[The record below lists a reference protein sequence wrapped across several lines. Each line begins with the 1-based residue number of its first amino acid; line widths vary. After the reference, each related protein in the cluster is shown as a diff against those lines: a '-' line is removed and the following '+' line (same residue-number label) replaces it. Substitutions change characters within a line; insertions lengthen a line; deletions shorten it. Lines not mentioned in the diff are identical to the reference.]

1 MPLRHPV
8 TISRRTLLGTLTA
21 ATAGLALTAVLM
33 PPTVVLA
40 QAASEA
46 EKPAGAAPGGA
57 AAPVKVVAS
66 FSILGDLVKQVGGPL
81 VAVDLLVGPNADMH
95 AFQPSPADSKK
106 LAGAKLVVINGL
118 GLEGWVERMTKA
130 SGYTGPVVVAAKGL
144 KPIAKPKEKGHDH
157 DHGHGHDHGKDDP
170 HAWQSV
176 GNVKL
181 YVANI
186 RDGLAAVDP
195 ANKATYA
202 ANADAYLKQLDA
214 LDRDIKAAFEGVPKD
229 RRQVITAHQAFRY
242 YGAAY
247 GIEFRGAKGVTEE
260 SEPSAREIAD
270 LIKLIKKEKVRAL
283 FVENTSNRR
292 LLDRIAQETDAKVGG
307 TLFSD
312 ALSDATG
319 PAPTYIDMMRA
330 NTKALADALKG

>member
-1 MPLRHPV
+1 MPLRPPV
-8 TISRRTLLGTLTA
+8 TISRRTLLGTLA
-21 ATAGLALTAVLM
+21 GATAGLALAAVLAAA
-33 PPTVVLA
+33 PTTAFA
-40 QAASEA
+40 QAAPDA
-46 EKPAGAAPGGA
+46 EKAAGAG

-81 VAVDLLVGPNADMH
+81 VTVDMLVGPNADMH

-130 SGYTGPVVVAAKGL
+130 SGYTGPVVVASKGL
-144 KPIAKPKEKGHDH
+144 KPIARPKDS
-157 DHGHGHDHGKDDP
+157 DHGHGHDHDHGKDDP

-195 ANKATYA
+195 ANKATYM
-202 ANADAYLKQLDA
+202 ANADVYLKQLDA
-214 LDRDIKAAFEGVPKD
+214 LDRDIKTTFEGLPKD
-229 RRQVITAHQAFRY
+229 KRTVITAHQAFGY

-247 GIEFRGAKGVTEE
+247 GITFRAAKGVTED

-270 LIKLIKKEKVRAL
+270 LITLIKKEKVRAL
-283 FVENTSNRR
+283 FVENISNRR
-292 LLDRIAQETDAKVGG
+292 LLDRIAKETDAKVGG

-312 ALSDATG
+312 ALSEASG
-319 PAPTYIDMMRA
+319 PAPTYVDMMRA

>member
-1 MPLRHPV
+1 MPHRPPV
-8 TISRRTLLGTLTA
+8 TISRRTLLGTLA
-21 ATAGLALTAVLM
+21 GATSGLALAAVLAAAPTTAV
-33 PPTVVLA
+33 A
-40 QAASEA
+40 QAAPDA
-46 EKPAGAAPGGA
+46 DKAAGAGVV
-57 AAPVKVVAS
+57 PVKVVAS

-81 VAVDLLVGPNADMH
+81 VAVDMLVGPNADMH

-144 KPIAKPKEKGHDH
+144 TPIARPKDS
-157 DHGHGHDHGKDDP
+157 DHGHGHDHDHGKDDP

-176 GNVKL
+176 ANVKL

-195 ANKATYA
+195 ANKATYT

-214 LDRDIKAAFEGVPKD
+214 LDRDIKAAFEGLPKD
-229 RRQVITAHQAFRY
+229 RRTVITAHQAFGY

-247 GIEFRGAKGVTEE
+247 GITFRAAKGVTED

-270 LIKLIKKEKVRAL
+270 LITLIKKERVRAL
-283 FVENTSNRR
+283 FVENISNRR
-292 LLDRIAQETDAKVGG
+292 LLDRIAKETDAKVGG

-312 ALSDATG
+312 ALSEASG
-319 PAPTYIDMMRA
+319 PAPTYVEMMRA
-330 NTKALADALKG
+330 NTKALAAALKG

>member
-1 MPLRHPV
+1 MPLRPPV
-8 TISRRTLLGTLTA
+8 TTSRRTLFGTLA
-21 ATAGLALTAVLM
+21 AMTAGLALTAVLAA
-33 PPTVVLA
+33 PSVVLA
-40 QAASEA
+40 Q
-46 EKPAGAAPGGA
+46 PAGAAPAGA
-57 AAPVKVVAS
+57 TAPVKVVAS

-81 VAVDLLVGPNADMH
+81 VAVDMLVGPNADMH

-106 LAGAKLVVINGL
+106 LAGAKLVVVNGL

-130 SGYTGPVVVAAKGL
+130 SGYTGPVVVASKGL
-144 KPIAKPKEKGHDH
+144 KPIARPKDSDH
-157 DHGHGHDHGKDDP
+157 GHGHGHDHGKDDP

-176 GNVKL
+176 GNVKV

-186 RDGLAAVDP
+186 RDGLSSVDP

-202 ANADAYLKQLDA
+202 ANADAYLKQLDQ
-214 LDRDIKAAFEGVPKD
+214 LDRDIKAAFEGLPKD
-229 RRQVITAHQAFRY
+229 RRTVITAHQAFGY

-247 GIEFRGAKGVTEE
+247 GVTFRAAKGVTED

-270 LIKLIKKEKVRAL
+270 LITLIKKEKVRAL
-283 FVENTSNRR
+283 FVENISNRR
-292 LLDRIAQETDAKVGG
+292 LLDRIAKETDAKVGG

-312 ALSDATG
+312 ALSEASG
-319 PAPTYIDMMRA
+319 PAPTYVDMMRA

>member
-1 MPLRHPV
+1 MPRLPV
-8 TISRRTLLGTLTA
+8 TFTRRTLLGTLA
-21 ATAGLALTAVLM
+21 ATTAGLALVAALAAPTAG
-33 PPTVVLA
+33 LA
-40 QAASEA
+40 QAAGEA
-46 EKPAGAAPGGA
+46 GTPADVPA
-57 AAPVKVVAS
+57 AAVPVRVVAS

-144 KPIAKPKEKGHDH
+144 KPIAKPKDS
-157 DHGHGHDHGKDDP
+157 DHGHGHGHDHDHGKDDP

-176 GNVKL
+176 ANVKL
-181 YVANI
+181 YVGNI
-186 RDGLAAVDP
+186 RDGLTAVDP

-214 LDRDIKAAFEGVPKD
+214 LERDIVAAFEGVPKD
-229 RRQVITAHQAFRY
+229 MRTVITAHQAFRY

-247 GIEFRGAKGVTEE
+247 GITFRAAKGVTED

-283 FVENTSNRR
+283 FVENISNRR
-292 LLDRIAQETDAKVGG
+292 LLDRIAKETDAKVGG

-312 ALSDATG
+312 ALSEPSGA
-319 PAPTYIDMMRA
+319 APTYVDMMRA

>member
-8 TISRRTLLGTLTA
+8 TISRRTLLGTLA
-21 ATAGLALTAVLM
+21 ATTAGLALAAVLAAPTAVL
-33 PPTVVLA
+33 A
-40 QAASEA
+40 QSAGEA
-46 EKPAGAAPGGA
+46 DKPAGV
-57 AAPVKVVAS
+57 APVRVVAS

-186 RDGLAAVDP
+186 RDGLSAVDP
-195 ANKATYA
+195 ANKPTYA

-229 RRQVITAHQAFRY
+229 RRKVITAHQAFRY